1 MAKEADAEYWGQPS
15 VVSKRISEIRVEDV
29 LEKMEASD
37 DTDDLVKRLHKRAMA
52 AESEARLWRKRAERL
67 VARIETYEGAQSG
80 PIKTTGVVDSLAGAA
95 AALEAENARLRNAV
109 EHAVQTALVEDQK
122 NRTDWFNIS
131 SRLWVWLIESGAI
144 DDMPLVEGEEDAVL
158 QNLQNAINAYTEA
171 AVRRA
176 LEMAAEYI
184 ERDLDCVKAESGEK
198 SVQVWEIE
206 KEAKDIRAI
215 RVEDVLARVE
225 KSNG

>member
-1 MAKEADAEYWGQPS
+1 M
-15 VVSKRISEIRVEDV
+15 
-29 LEKMEASD
+29 
-37 DTDDLVKRLHKRAMA
+37 TDDLVKRLRDMPTYSGDPKGPNWVPNLA
-52 AESEARLWRKRAERL
+52 AD
-67 VARIETYEGAQSG
+67 RIE
-80 PIKTTGVVDSLAGAA
+80 
-95 AALEAENARLRNAV
+95 ALEAENARLRNAV